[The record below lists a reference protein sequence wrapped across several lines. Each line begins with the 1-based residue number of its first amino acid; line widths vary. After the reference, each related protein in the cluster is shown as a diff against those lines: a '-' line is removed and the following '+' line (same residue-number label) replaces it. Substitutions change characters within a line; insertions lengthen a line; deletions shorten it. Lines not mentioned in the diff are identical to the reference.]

1 MCLFLSAVF
10 LPGGSHKTEKVHL
23 FPFNG
28 LYLVDI
34 YLTGAR
40 FVSHT
45 HLLYKSKC
53 FHRPTFCHST
63 LLSCCL
69 GASRCV
75 NFKNYISF
83 LFSALQNIISS
94 CEPEGVSEIQ
104 HRKKTKNSWIKIR
117 FCTSHE
123 NSTAHFF
130 FLTLSKPC
138 DICFCHLALIK
149 WVTKALMFCQTPNGF
164 SGFDRRHLFPLVFLF
179 LCCTLPGVNYEFQ
192 TLHPPKKAFN
202 MVTCNTN

>member
-1 MCLFLSAVF
+1 MQCLQLSGELPARLCLIPCKARVYTNKCVYSCQLFF
-10 LPGGSHKTEKVHL
+10 LPGGRHKTEKVHL

-63 LLSCCL
+63 LSCCL
-69 GASRCV
+69 GALRCV
-75 NFKNYISF
+75 KFKNYISF

-104 HRKKTKNSWIKIR
+104 RRKKN
-117 FCTSHE
+117 E
-123 NSTAHFF
+123 
-130 FLTLSKPC
+130 
-138 DICFCHLALIK
+138 
-149 WVTKALMFCQTPNGF
+149 
-164 SGFDRRHLFPLVFLF
+164 
-179 LCCTLPGVNYEFQ
+179 
-192 TLHPPKKAFN
+192 
-202 MVTCNTN
+202 